1 VSLFV
6 AQGLDGLGSLW
17 KGSDFAGWWKTG
29 DRREVSRLGKRAE
42 VQQQDGD
49 DENKNLRGI

>member
-1 VSLFV
+1 MI
-6 AQGLDGLGSLW
+6 QEMDQTGKPGTDGRTGENR
-17 KGSDFAGWWKTG
+17 GKTG